1 MRLFALVLTALVSV
15 GCSSVEV
22 STGRKAAALAPPAQ
36 VAQVAT
42 TPIERRSGRV
52 DVVAEG
58 APLGDVLDRIGRQV
72 GWNLVCEPQA
82 GRLPVTIRLF
92 DLPWRDALELLLA
105 RGRCEATPAGENT
118 LYVTEPVRIT
128 IQF

>member
-1 MRLFALVLTALVSV
+1 MRLRLLGSVLLVA
-15 GCSSVEV
+15 GCSSPGAPIARPEPAA
-22 STGRKAAALAPPAQ
+22 RAPAPAPEAAA
-36 VAQVAT
+36 V
-42 TPIERRSGRV
+42 RRSHRV
-52 DVVAEG
+52 DVVAED
-58 APLGDVLDRIGRQV
+58 APLGEVLDRLGRQV

-105 RGRCEATPAGENT
+105 RRRCEAAPAGENT

-128 IQF
+128 IR